1 MNLSFVSR
9 TPVPLGWNKLMLP
22 ASDFSLT
29 WLLSGSAVFLF
40 GNILSTVSLE
50 AVDWIL
56 VVAMRLALAC
66 FLALLFFVCSIT
78 NQQHCFFGSSGLD
91 FGCCHKGS
99 FWLSRL
105 ARLFC
110 LFPNGMS
117 KDVAKEF
124 F

>member
-40 GNILSTVSLE
+40 SNILSTVSLE

-56 VVAMRLALAC
+56 VVAM
-66 FLALLFFVCSIT
+66 
-78 NQQHCFFGSSGLD
+78 G
-91 FGCCHKGS
+91 
-99 FWLSRL
+99 
-105 ARLFC
+105 
-110 LFPNGMS
+110 
-117 KDVAKEF
+117 E
-124 F
+124 